1 MTDAPAPSWGR
12 NPDHITISVRDV
24 DAAVALL
31 GHFGFQRDHDAS
43 IDGGAPAAYMGMPDM
58 RADHVTLALRGAEPR
73 FEIQLLHFTDDEG
86 LDPAGAV
93 PSNLTRR
100 GMNHL
105 ALRVDDLA
113 AATAHLESVG
123 VQPMNDELD
132 FVSRKLRFFEG
143 PEGVTIELAEW
154 VGAGPGS
161 TGPAGAAASP

>member
-1 MTDAPAPSWGR
+1 
-12 NPDHITISVRDV
+12 
-24 DAAVALL
+24 
-31 GHFGFQRDHDAS
+31 
-43 IDGGAPAAYMGMPDM
+43 MGMPDM
-58 RADHVTLALRGAEPR
+58 KADHITLALRGADPR
-73 FEIQLLHFTDDEG
+73 FEIQLLHFTDDDG

-123 VQPMNDELD
+123 VHPTNDELD

-154 VGAGPGS
+154 VGVRPAPPVPTETAGS
-161 TGPAGAAASP
+161 